1 MQLLNENNIA
11 IHQQTSFVQ
20 KCYWC
25 KQSIEISEGDV
36 IYGTQWYHKSCW
48 DTVEKEQ
55 NSKHTEAS
63 LISFANYAYTR
74 L

>member
-1 MQLLNENNIA
+1 MQLLNDDKITV
-11 IHQQTSFVQ
+11 HRQTSFMQ

-36 IYGTQWYHKSCW
+36 IYGTQWYHKLCW

-55 NSKHTEAS
+55 NSQPAETN
-63 LISFANYAYTR
+63 LISFANYA
-74 L
+74 